1 MGRKGKKR
9 REWKLPPAL
18 KAKRAAEKE
27 ALRKVSREGFS
38 EAFIANEQQ
47 KPPSLLQRRLTEARD
62 LGYKDGYAYAENYWK
77 AKYDA
82 AEAKLASRTAAQENI
97 KAARDFLSMAGQTI
111 QAFAQVCLS
120 QTDSQGKQA

>member
-1 MGRKGKKR
+1 MGRKAKKKERTTAR
-9 REWKLPPAL
+9 RMI
-18 KAKRAAEKE
+18 
-27 ALRKVSREGFS
+27 G
-38 EAFIANEQQ
+38 EAFVATNFGPEKKISKMQQ
-47 KPPSLLQRRLTEARD
+47 RLNNARD
-62 LGYKDGYAYAENYWK
+62 LGYKDGYAYAEGYWK

-97 KAARDFLSMAGQTI
+97 KAARDFLSVAGQTI

>member
-27 ALRKVSREGFS
+27 ALRKATREGFS

-47 KPPSLLQRRLTEARD
+47 KPLSKMQIKLSEAYDR
-62 LGYKDGYAYAENYWK
+62 GYKEGYAYAENYWK
-77 AKYDA
+77 RKYEEA
-82 AEAKLASRTAAQENI
+82 GAKLTNRTAAQENI
-97 KAARDFLSMAGQTI
+97 KAARDFLSVAGQTI

>member
-27 ALRKVSREGFS
+27 ALRKATREGFS

-47 KPPSLLQRRLTEARD
+47 KPLSKMQIRLNNARD
-62 LGYKDGYAYAENYWK
+62 LGYKDGYAYAENFWK
-77 AKYDA
+77 AKYEA
-82 AEAKLASRTAAQENI
+82 AEAKLASRAGAEANL
-97 KAARDFLSMAGQTI
+97 KAARDFLSVAGQTI

>member
-1 MGRKGKKR
+1 MGRKAKR
-9 REWKLPPAL
+9 KGGWKLTKEQEAKRIAAL
-18 KAKRAAEKE
+18 KERAAARRAAAEGSWPGEAAVTEKM
-27 ALRKVSREGFS
+27 S
-38 EAFIANEQQ
+38 ETQI
-47 KPPSLLQRRLTEARD
+47 ARD

-77 AKYDA
+77 RKYEE
-82 AEAKLASRTAAQENI
+82 AEAKLTSRMAAQENI